1 MKNAAHADR
10 TEPSREMAVVVH
22 CERCDALPRLN
33 VKVFER
39 AAHAAGPIR
48 HFSPV
53 GPDGRP
59 VGPSGNDFAISVLAL
74 RMIHQPHDPKR
85 PFLHRAE

>member
-1 MKNAAHADR
+1 
-10 TEPSREMAVVVH
+10 
-22 CERCDALPRLN
+22 
-33 VKVFER
+33 VFER

-48 HFSPV
+48 HFSPI